1 MKTSSRTRIAI
12 ATTAV
17 VLLSAHTT
25 PAFPAP
31 ASEQARRAAAPQ
43 DLADQLA
50 ANDRELRAAIDSW
63 LTVAGDPP
71 GRQAPEEVIEPA
83 LLLQRKVLFMAR
95 HPNAAGATIGLLSE
109 ALAKQVGELTEAARK
124 LRRLAGDA
132 PPRQLRIGKP
142 RPLAE
147 LVGYY
152 GAAER
157 RYGIED
163 SYLAA
168 INLVETKF
176 GRVKSDSV
184 SGAKGPMQFLPST
197 WRIYGRGGDIHDP
210 HDAILAAARL
220 LRDAG
225 APSSYARALHAYN
238 PSKLYVQAVTL
249 YARVLARDPY
259 AIRFLYCW
267 GP

>member
-1 MKTSSRTRIAI
+1 MKTPVI
-12 ATTAV
+12 AV
-17 VLLSAHTT
+17 VVLVTALTT
-25 PAFPAP
+25 LAVP
-31 ASEQARRAAAPQ
+31 AAASQQAGRSAAPP
-43 DLADQLA
+43 DLADQLS
-50 ANDRELRAAIDSW
+50 ANDGELRQAIDAW
-63 LTVAGDPP
+63 LATAGDPP
-71 GRQAPEEVIEPA
+71 AGQAPEEVMAPA
-83 LLLQRKVLFMAR
+83 LLLQRRVRFLAR
-95 HPNAAGATIGLLSE
+95 HPNAAEATIGLLPST
-109 ALAKQVGELTEAARK
+109 LAEQIGDLTAAAQK
-124 LRRLAGDA
+124 LRRLAGGSSG
-132 PPRQLRIGKP
+132 RRLRTGRP

-147 LVGYY
+147 LVGHY
-152 GAAER
+152 GIAER
-157 RYGIED
+157 RYGIEARF
-163 SYLAA
+163 LAA

-238 PSKLYVQAVTL
+238 PSKLYVAAVTT
-249 YARVLARDPY
+249 YARVIARDPY